1 MKEIIDF
8 AASDERTETH
18 RRNLIEALRCDAA
31 VAAAQRVG
39 VGLLRDIQRV
49 KLAATIGAVVLGG
62 GAVVPAVWGKVTIE
76 VSTKML
82 EQDDYM
88 RHLIDQMKHI
98 FLYVPE
104 MEISNSQISERTRT
118 VRVEGWKL
126 PEDHTERINRNIKN
140 HMKKME
146 LSYNI
151 KEETE

>member
-1 MKEIIDF
+1 MIDNDYHPHVRYYHNGDYDV
-8 AASDERTETH
+8 SYHRPTRQDEMYSGV
-18 RRNLIEALRCDAA
+18 A
-31 VAAAQRVG
+31 VE
-39 VGLLRDIQRV
+39 D
-49 KLAATIGAVVLGG
+49 
-62 GAVVPAVWGKVTIE
+62 VPAVWGKVTIE

>member
-1 MKEIIDF
+1 MIDNDYHPHVRYYHNGDYDV
-8 AASDERTETH
+8 SYH
-18 RRNLIEALRCDAA
+18 RPTRQDKMYSGVA
-31 VAAAQRVG
+31 VE
-39 VGLLRDIQRV
+39 D
-49 KLAATIGAVVLGG
+49 
-62 GAVVPAVWGKVTIE
+62 VPAVWGKVTIE

-104 MEISNSQISERTRT
+104 MEISNSHISERTRT
-118 VRVEGWKL
+118 VRAEGWKL

>member
-1 MKEIIDF
+1 MY
-8 AASDERTETH
+8 SGV
-18 RRNLIEALRCDAA
+18 A
-31 VAAAQRVG
+31 VE
-39 VGLLRDIQRV
+39 D
-49 KLAATIGAVVLGG
+49 
-62 GAVVPAVWGKVTIE
+62 VPAVWGKVTIE